1 MYVKIVQSLLKKHK
15 LSTELFVL
23 IAHQEYYLK
32 QGQLA
37 INQLKQD
44 DKIHYNF
51 KRIKTIFKIIL

>member
-15 LSTELFVL
+15 LSTELIVL

-44 DKIHYNF
+44 D
-51 KRIKTIFKIIL
+51 